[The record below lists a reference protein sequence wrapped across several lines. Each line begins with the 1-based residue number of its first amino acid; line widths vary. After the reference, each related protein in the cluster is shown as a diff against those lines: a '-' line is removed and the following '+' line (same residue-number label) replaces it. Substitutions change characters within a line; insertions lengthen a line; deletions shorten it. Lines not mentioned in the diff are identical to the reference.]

1 MRKKKIIL
9 IVCILI
15 VIVLFFYWVSIRE
28 NCLIALHNNQLK
40 QTITSIDENQ
50 KTVTLDTIIPFDWD
64 MIYTFPPY
72 TTKEEI
78 EKTIGL
84 YSDAIQETISEN
96 MIQLIFINNATI
108 TAYVCG
114 YTEDLGYQI
123 IFDDMILFGDDITF
137 SVTKTNGIIAL
148 TAQ

>member
-1 MRKKKIIL
+1 MRKNKIIL
-9 IVCILI
+9 IFCILI

-28 NCLIALHNNQLK
+28 NRLIALHNNQLK

-96 MIQLIFINNATI
+96 MIQLIFIN
-108 TAYVCG
+108 
-114 YTEDLGYQI
+114 
-123 IFDDMILFGDDITF
+123 FFFGC
-137 SVTKTNGIIAL
+137 VGGNV
-148 TAQ
+148 

>member
-1 MRKKKIIL
+1 MQKNKIIL
-9 IVCILI
+9 IFCILI

-28 NCLIALHNNQLK
+28 NRLIALHNNQLK

-84 YSDAIQETISEN
+84 YSDVIQETISEG
-96 MIQLIFINNATI
+96 MVQLIFVNHDTI

-114 YTEDLGYQI
+114 YAEDLGYQI
-123 IFDDMILFGDDITF
+123 IFGDMILFGDDITF
-137 SVTKTNGIIAL
+137 SVTKTNGIITL

>member
-1 MRKKKIIL
+1 MRKNKIIL
-9 IVCILI
+9 IFCILI

-28 NCLIALHNNQLK
+28 NRLIALHNNQLK

-96 MIQLIFINNATI
+96 MIHLIFINHDTI

-114 YTEDLGYQI
+114 YAEDLGYQI